1 MPKEDVDISL
11 TEVEQMWYA
20 AVPVPDAPS
29 VHCISVADQRYI
41 IVGETRVQ
49 TFL

>member
-20 AVPVPDAPS
+20 AVPVPDTPS

-41 IVGETRVQ
+41 IVGETRVK